1 MFGFVVP
8 AAIRLHGGDV
18 PTSPSG
24 APFLL
29 PVNFETFPACPS
41 HHLLLS
47 RRLISFFLSWVILLP
62 LAIAFSV
69 PGVMKNLEIEMER
82 LIHKTEALNWESN
95 PPKVCQDVEAWT
107 FTKQLEVKELE
118 TNSFLFEFL
127 RPAYHDYV
135 LLRCSWNIKGNVMV
149 VKQQE
154 SGLSWWEIDLNST
167 LCGFRFM
174 VCRWT
179 DQMK

>member
-1 MFGFVVP
+1 
-8 AAIRLHGGDV
+8 
-18 PTSPSG
+18 
-24 APFLL
+24 
-29 PVNFETFPACPS
+29 
-41 HHLLLS
+41 
-47 RRLISFFLSWVILLP
+47 
-62 LAIAFSV
+62 
-69 PGVMKNLEIEMER
+69 MKNLEIEMER

-95 PPKVCQDVEAWT
+95 PPKVCQDVEGTISTSSLILLRNIITKRIHNLVFVNGVIFMAWT

-174 VCRWT
+174 VCLWT